1 MKETDENL
9 RAQVTGVCRG
19 YCLQVWNEALNQ
31 AGVDAFSTLKRAEN
45 VYYPLA
51 LCVAGPSISQVDTA
65 PKAPEPSKAA
75 PASALPAPTV
85 PSKEADQ
92 AGAMDKDNELTKDK
106 VPKKEL
112 AKEPVKDS
120 SKEKGAS

>member
-1 MKETDENL
+1 MKETDKNL
-9 RAQVTGVCRG
+9 RAQVTRVCRG

-31 AGVDAFSTLKRAEN
+31 VGVDAFSTLKRAEN

-51 LCVAGPSISQVDTA
+51 LCVASPSISQADTA
-65 PKAPEPSKAA
+65 PKALEPSKAA
-75 PASALPAPTV
+75 PANALPAPTV

-92 AGAMDKDNELTKDK
+92 AGAVDKDNELTKDK